1 MWNENII
8 ITMIMMILHYDE
20 DDDCPA
26 LLWLPGEYNHY
37 NYDDDDDDGDDDDG
51 DDDDDDDHDHDDN
64 YAQPYFGP
72 PVNSSNVSLITCHP
86 DPESEVILF
95 IWKSLF
101 MKISI

>member
-1 MWNENII
+1 
-8 ITMIMMILHYDE
+8 MIMMILHYDE

-37 NYDDDDDDGDDDDG
+37 NYGDDN
-51 DDDDDDDHDHDDN
+51 DDN

-95 IWKSLF
+95 I
-101 MKISI
+101 